1 LKLKHIK
8 WETLSSED
16 GLKNLKKIIKKLYN
30 ISMQNILITGGF
42 GFIGFNAI

>member
-8 WETLSSED
+8 WETLSLED

-30 ISMQNILITGGF
+30 ISMKNILITGGF